1 MYYNLPRRYLG
12 LFAGAHLSR
21 IITKGRRRRQR
32 YEEFIFVVN
41 TVTVT
46 VTGTG
51 ITTTTRAS
59 TTDTI
64 CGTIKETLFPVYYIL
79 PRRK

>member
-1 MYYNLPRRYLG
+1 MYCNLPRRYLG
-12 LFAGAHLSR
+12 LFAGADLSR

-32 YEEFIFVVN
+32 YEEFIFG
-41 TVTVT
+41 TGTG
-46 VTGTG
+46 TGTG
-51 ITTTTRAS
+51 ITTTTTTRTS

-64 CGTIKETLFPVYYIL
+64 CGTIKETLFPVNYIL